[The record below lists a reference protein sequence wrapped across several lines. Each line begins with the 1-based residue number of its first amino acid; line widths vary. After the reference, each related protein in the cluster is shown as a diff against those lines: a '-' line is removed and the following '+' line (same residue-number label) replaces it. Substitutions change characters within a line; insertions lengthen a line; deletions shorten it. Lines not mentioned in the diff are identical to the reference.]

1 MKELIKKWWFWLII
15 IITIIVLTL
24 ILQYISQKQVEDSVA
39 NIGNAMTE
47 FYTGI
52 ERANTHLDEF
62 TYNYETGEVKYKPS
76 KITLEMF
83 NKVKDGMKKSEV
95 IAILGNGDELHTE
108 ESKTYMMT
116 WGNLDLDKA
125 PYYRIQIIFNE
136 NNEVISSSQ
145 LGL

>member
-1 MKELIKKWWFWLII
+1 MRELIKKWWFWAII
-15 IITIIVLTL
+15 IITIIFITL
-24 ILQYISQKQVEDSVA
+24 ILQYISQKQVEDSVT
-39 NIGNAMTE
+39 NIGNAMAE
-47 FYTGI
+47 FYTEI

-62 TYNYETGEVKYKPS
+62 TYNYETGEVEYKPS

-83 NKVKDGMKKSEV
+83 NRVKYGMTKSEV
-95 IAILGNGDELHTE
+95 IALLGNGEELHSE

-116 WGNLDLDKA
+116 WGDLDLAKA